1 MKKAVLFFVVFILV
15 ALNIETAEAYFY
27 ATDPVKLRAGVPT
40 DVFVAGFGDNQ
51 GDQFLKAAILAAK
64 VSRDR
69 FPQRQRLILS
79 AVNGNLH
86 GEKSMLRSAGFN
98 VVKGDDDDFTRSRM
112 LKSMQNLSSP
122 IMSLQFFGHANTY
135 NGFRLQ
141 SKTDR
146 LDQEDSEFAA
156 IGSLLHRNAI
166 VVFNSCNSGWLI
178 ARTGARLWNRPVFGS
193 MNGSNFQEMMSDGQW
208 YFHDDGDFP
217 SNLRRIGPTTQVV
230 AQSEDCSA
238 GKCLRLKPGNK
249 PYTDTFGT
257 FGRGLGFYRVF
268 APSAIAFLV
277 PQALVH
283 YTLLNPSEN
292 PISLKSS
299 KDDLAKAAADWMC
312 PQDKSNQ
319 KRNAC
324 REAVLTRSFEKD
336 RYMSFFNGKAV
347 SCKDTTC
354 GTRVKCSPLKAMF
367 FMVPCYSEDTSSA
380 RSTDFSDQLKQ
391 IYEGLDLFEQGKLAL

>member
-1 MKKAVLFFVVFILV
+1 MKKAVLFFVVFILF
-15 ALNIETAEAYFY
+15 AMKIETARAYFY
-27 ATDPVKLRAGVPT
+27 ATDPAKLQTGVPT

-51 GDQFLKAAILAAK
+51 GNQFLKAAILAAK

-79 AVNGNLH
+79 AVNGDLH
-86 GEKSMLRSAGFN
+86 GERSLLRDAGFN
-98 VVKGDDDDFTRSRM
+98 VRKADDDDFTRSRM
-112 LKSMQNLSSP
+112 LKSMQNLSAP
-122 IMSLQFFGHANTY
+122 IMSIQFFGHANTY

-146 LDQEDSEFAA
+146 LDQEDSEFAS
-156 IGSLLHRNAI
+156 IGRLLHKNAI

-178 ARTGARLWNRPVFGS
+178 ARTGARMWNRPVFGS

-208 YFHDDGDFP
+208 YFHDEGYYP
-217 SNLRRIGPTTQVV
+217 SNLRRVGTTSQVLS
-230 AQSEDCSA
+230 QSEDCSA

-249 PYTDTFGT
+249 PYTDSFGT

-268 APSAIAFLV
+268 APSSIASLV

-283 YTLLNPSEN
+283 YTLLNPTEA

-299 KDDLAKAAADWMC
+299 KEELAKAAADWMC
-312 PQDKSNQ
+312 PQDKTNQ

-324 REAVLTRSFEKD
+324 REAVLTKSFEKD
-336 RYMSFFNGKAV
+336 RYMSFFSGKAV
-347 SCKDTTC
+347 SCKDTSC

-367 FMVPCYSEDTSSA
+367 FMVPCRSEDTSSA
-380 RSTDFSDQLKQ
+380 RSTDFSDQMKQ
-391 IYEGLDLFEQGKLAL
+391 IYEGIDLLEAGKLSL

>member
-1 MKKAVLFFVVFILV
+1 MKKAVLFFAVFVLI
-15 ALNIETAEAYFY
+15 AMNIETAQAYLY

-86 GEKSMLRSAGFN
+86 GEKSMLRNAGFN
-98 VVKGDDDDFTRSRM
+98 VVKADDDDFTRSRM
-112 LKSMQNLSSP
+112 LRSMQNLSSP

-141 SKTDR
+141 SKSDR

-193 MNGSNFQEMMSDGQW
+193 MNGSNFQEMMNDGQW
-208 YFHDDGDFP
+208 YFHDEGYYP
-217 SNLRRIGPTTQVV
+217 SNLRRIGTTSQVLS
-230 AQSEDCSA
+230 QSEDCSA

-249 PYTDTFGT
+249 PYVDSFGS

-268 APSAIAFLV
+268 APSAITFLV

-283 YTLLNPSEN
+283 YTLLNPTEA
-292 PISLKSS
+292 PISTKSS
-299 KDDLAKAAADWMC
+299 KEELAKAAADWMC
-312 PQDKSNQ
+312 PQDKTNE

-324 REAVLTRSFEKD
+324 REAVLTKSFEKD
-336 RYMSFFNGKAV
+336 RYMSFFSGKAV
-347 SCKDTTC
+347 SCKDTSC
-354 GTRVKCSPLKAMF
+354 GTRVKCTPWKAF
-367 FMVPCYSEDTSSA
+367 LGMVPCYSEDTSSA
-380 RSTDFSDQLKQ
+380 KSTDFSDQMKQ
-391 IYEGLDLFEQGKLAL
+391 IYQGLDLYEQGKLAL

>member
-1 MKKAVLFFVVFILV
+1 MLFIVAFALV
-15 ALNIETAEAYFY
+15 AMKIEIAQAYFY
-27 ATDPVKLRAGVPT
+27 ATEPAKLRAGVPT

-51 GDQFLKAAILAAK
+51 GNQFLKAAILAAK

-69 FPQRQRLILS
+69 FPDRQRLILS
-79 AVNGNLH
+79 AVNGDLR
-86 GEKSMLRSAGFN
+86 GERSLLANAGFS
-98 VVKGDDDDFTRSRM
+98 VRKADDDDFTRSRM
-112 LKSMQNLSSP
+112 LRAMQGISAP
-122 IMSLQFFGHANTY
+122 IVSLQFFGHANTY

-156 IGSLLHRNAI
+156 IGSLLAKNAI

-193 MNGSNFQEMMSDGQW
+193 MNGSNFQELMSDGQW
-208 YFHDDGDFP
+208 YFHDEGYYP
-217 SNLRRIGPTTQVV
+217 SNLRRIGTTSQVL

-249 PYTDTFGT
+249 PYSDSFGS

-268 APSAIAFLV
+268 APSSIASLV

-283 YTLLNPSEN
+283 YTLLNPTET
-292 PISLKSS
+292 PISMKSS
-299 KDDLAKAAADWMC
+299 KDELAKAAADWMC
-312 PQDKSNQ
+312 PQDKNNT

-324 REAVLTRSFEKD
+324 REAVLTKSFEKD
-336 RYMSFFNGKAV
+336 RYMSFFSGKAV
-347 SCKDTTC
+347 SCKDTSC
-354 GTRVKCSPLKAMF
+354 GTRVKCTPWKAF
-367 FMVPCYSEDTSSA
+367 LGMVPCYSEDTSSA
-380 RSTDFSDQLKQ
+380 KSTDFSDQLKQ
-391 IYEGLDLFEQGKLAL
+391 IFQGLDQLEQGQLRL